1 MTKNDDQNQKPGIA
15 GLPKNW
21 SIAVQLVGTFGL
33 AVFLVLYYVLVMQPR
48 EAKRYEDLRQTVM
61 SLSEIIVGEQSL
73 VPSKE
78 AEQLE
83 GLYILAMSHEVAA
96 LITEA
101 LQREPTA
108 SQLAQQIEDLLIFET
123 RWLQGLRRKDE
134 GVLSAMLTH
143 KIRNS
148 GISEQIAQRAVTEW
162 NEASLELV
170 TGECRDALNFAIK
183 RQAMAK

>member
-1 MTKNDDQNQKPGIA
+1 
-15 GLPKNW
+15 
-21 SIAVQLVGTFGL
+21 
-33 AVFLVLYYVLVMQPR
+33 VFLVLYYVLVMQPR
-48 EAKRYEDLRQTVM
+48 EAKRYENLRQTVM
-61 SLSEIIVGEQSL
+61 SLSEIIVGQQSL

-83 GLYILAMSHEVAA
+83 GLYILAVSHEVAA
-96 LITEA
+96 LIIEA
-101 LQREPTA
+101 LPTEPTTG
-108 SQLAQQIEDLLIFET
+108 QLAQQIEDLLIFET

-134 GVLSAMLTH
+134 RVLSEMLTH

-162 NEASLELV
+162 NEASLEFL
-170 TGECRDALNFAIK
+170 TSECRDAIK